1 MTKKYI
7 IFDLDG
13 TLINSIPDM
22 CREISLFLNKHNR
35 RKLTEAE
42 TVSII
47 GNGAPVL
54 LKGAFAL
61 TGEPIKENDM
71 PDLLAAWLDQY
82 GKAEMAETKPYP
94 HVVETLMKL
103 REKGFRL
110 AICTNKPPKPTEAI
124 LTKLDLK
131 KYFDVILDADA
142 LPERKPRPEPLWEA
156 VKRMGGSNDLAV
168 MVGDSETDAETA
180 RNAGVPVVLLS
191 YGYTHIP
198 YDELKP
204 DTLIDSFAALP
215 DVIERL

>member
-1 MTKKYI
+1 MSKKYI

-13 TLINSIPDM
+13 TLIDSVPDM
-22 CREISLFLNKHNR
+22 CREISLFLNKHGR
-35 RKLTEAE
+35 RSLTEAE

-54 LKGAFAL
+54 LRGAFAL
-61 TGEPIKENDM
+61 TGEPIKESEM

-82 GKAEMAETKPYP
+82 GKAEMAETHPYP
-94 HVVETLMKL
+94 DVVETLVKL
-103 REKGFRL
+103 KENGCRL
-110 AICTNKPPKPTEAI
+110 AVCTNKPHAPTEAI
-124 LTKLDLK
+124 LTRLDLK
-131 KYFDVILDADA
+131 KHFDVILDADA

-156 VKRMGGSNDLAV
+156 VRRMDGTNDSAV

-204 DTLIDSFAALP
+204 DALIDGFAALP
-215 DVIERL
+215 AVIEKL

>member
-22 CREISLFLNKHNR
+22 CREISLFLNKHGR

-61 TGEPIKENDM
+61 TGRPIKENDM
-71 PDLLAAWLDQY
+71 PALLAAWLDQY

-94 HVVETLMKL
+94 YVVETLIRLK
-103 REKGFRL
+103 EKGCRL

-156 VKRMGGSNDLAV
+156 VRRMGGTNGSAV

-180 RNAGVPVVLLS
+180 RNAGIPVVLLS
-191 YGYTHIP
+191 YGYTHVP
-198 YDELKP
+198 YEELNP
-204 DTLIDSFAALP
+204 DALIDSFADLP
-215 DVIERL
+215 EIIEKL

>member
-1 MTKKYI
+1 MVKNHI

-22 CREISLFLNKHNR
+22 CREISLFLNRHGR
-35 RKLTEAE
+35 RSLTETE

-61 TGEPIKENDM
+61 TGEPIKETET

-94 HVVETLMKL
+94 FVIETLIKL
-103 REKGFRL
+103 RENGCRL
-110 AICTNKPPKPTEAI
+110 AICTNKPHTPTEMI

-131 KYFDVILDADA
+131 KHFDVILDADA

-156 VKRMGGSNDLAV
+156 VRRMGGTNGSAV
-168 MVGDSETDAETA
+168 MVGDSETDAQTA
-180 RNAGVPVVLLS
+180 RAAGVPVVLLS

-198 YDELKP
+198 YEELKP
-204 DTLIDSFAALP
+204 DALIGSFAELP
-215 DVIERL
+215 AAIEKL

>member
-1 MTKKYI
+1 MAKKYI

-22 CREISLFLNKHNR
+22 CREISLFLNRHGR
-35 RKLTEAE
+35 RALTEAE

-54 LKGAFAL
+54 LKGAFSL

-71 PDLLAAWLDQY
+71 PALLAAWLDQY
-82 GKAEMAETKPYP
+82 GKAEMNETRPYP
-94 HVVETLMKL
+94 YVVETLIRL
-103 REKGFRL
+103 RKKGCRL

-131 KYFDVILDADA
+131 KHFDVILDADA

-156 VKRMGGSNDLAV
+156 VRRMDGTNDSAV
-168 MVGDSETDAETA
+168 MVGDSETDAQTA
-180 RNAGVPVVLLS
+180 RAAGVPVVLLS

-198 YDELKP
+198 YEELKP
-204 DTLIDSFAALP
+204 DALIDSFADLPAAIEAL
-215 DVIERL
+215 

>member
-22 CREISLFLNKHNR
+22 CREISLFLNKHGR
-35 RKLTEAE
+35 RALSEAE
-42 TVSII
+42 TVSVI
-47 GNGAPVL
+47 GNGATVL
-54 LKGAFAL
+54 LKGAFSL
-61 TGEPIKENDM
+61 TGEAIKENEM

-94 HVVETLMKL
+94 HVEETLGKL
-103 REKGFRL
+103 KERGCRL
-110 AICTNKPPKPTEAI
+110 AVCTNKPHTPTEAI

-131 KYFDVILDADA
+131 KYFDAILDADA

-156 VKRMGGSNDLAV
+156 VRRMGGTNDSAV

-180 RNAGVPVVLLS
+180 RAAGVPVVLLS

-198 YDELKP
+198 YEEIKP
-204 DTLIDSFAALP
+204 DALTDDFADLP
-215 DVIERL
+215 EIFEKL

>member
-1 MTKKYI
+1 MAKKYI

-22 CREISLFLNKHNR
+22 CREISLFLKKHGR
-35 RKLTEAE
+35 RALTEQE
-42 TVSII
+42 TVSVI

-61 TGEPIKENDM
+61 TGEPIEDKEM
-71 PDLLAAWLDQY
+71 PALLAAWLDQY

-94 HVVETLMKL
+94 HVVETLVRLK
-103 REKGFRL
+103 KNGCRL
-110 AICTNKPPKPTEAI
+110 AICTNKPHLPTEAI

-131 KYFDVILDADA
+131 KHFDVILDADA

-156 VKRMGGSNDLAV
+156 VKRMGGENNEAV

-180 RNAGVPVVLLS
+180 RAAGVPVILLS

-198 YDELKP
+198 YEEIKP
-204 DTLIDSFAALP
+204 DALTDNFADLPVLIDKL
-215 DVIERL
+215 

>member
-1 MTKKYI
+1 MAKKYI

-22 CREISLFLNKHNR
+22 CREISLFLNKHDR
-35 RKLTEAE
+35 RSLTEAE

-54 LKGAFAL
+54 LKGAFDL
-61 TGEPIKENDM
+61 TGEPIKDAEV

-94 HVVETLMKL
+94 HVIETLIKL
-103 REKGFRL
+103 REKGCHL

-131 KYFDVILDADA
+131 KYFDEILDADA

-156 VKRMGGSNDLAV
+156 VRRMGGTNESAV
-168 MVGDSETDAETA
+168 MVGDSETDAQTA
-180 RNAGVPVVLLS
+180 RAAGIPVVLLS
-191 YGYTHIP
+191 YGYTHVP
-198 YDELKP
+198 YEELKP
-204 DTLIDSFAALP
+204 DALIDSFADLP
-215 DVIERL
+215 ATVEKL

>member
-1 MTKKYI
+1 MAKKYI

-22 CREISLFLNKHNR
+22 CREISLFLNKNGR
-35 RKLTEAE
+35 RGLTEAE
-42 TVSII
+42 TVSVI

-61 TGEPIKENDM
+61 TGEPIKENET

-94 HVVETLMKL
+94 HVVETLIKL
-103 REKGFRL
+103 KERGCRL
-110 AICTNKPPKPTEAI
+110 AVCTNKPHTPTEAI

-131 KYFDVILDADA
+131 KHFDVILDADA

-156 VKRMGGSNDLAV
+156 VRRMGGTNDSAV

-180 RNAGVPVVLLS
+180 RAAGVPVVLLS

-198 YDELKP
+198 YEEIKP
-204 DTLIDSFAALP
+204 DALTDNFADLP
-215 DVIERL
+215 AIIEKL

>member
-1 MTKKYI
+1 MAKKYI

-22 CREISLFLNKHNR
+22 CREISLFLNEHGR
-35 RKLTEAE
+35 RSLTETE

-61 TGEPIKENDM
+61 TGEEIKENNM
-71 PDLLAAWLDQY
+71 PDLLAAWLNQY

-94 HVVETLMKL
+94 YVVETLNKL
-103 REKGFRL
+103 KENGCRL
-110 AICTNKPPKPTEAI
+110 AICTNKPPEPTEAI

-131 KYFDVILDADA
+131 KHFDVILDADA

-156 VKRMGGSNDLAV
+156 VRRMGGVNESAV
-168 MVGDSETDAETA
+168 MVGDSETDAQTA
-180 RNAGVPVVLLS
+180 RAAGIPVVLLS

-198 YDELKP
+198 YEELKP
-204 DTLIDSFAALP
+204 DALIDSFADLP
-215 DVIERL
+215 AIIERL

>member
-1 MTKKYI
+1 MVKKHI

-22 CREISLFLNKHNR
+22 CREISLFLKKHDR
-35 RKLTEAE
+35 RALTEEE

-54 LKGAFAL
+54 LKGAFSL
-61 TGEPIKENDM
+61 TGERIKENDM

-82 GKAEMAETKPYP
+82 GKAEMAETRPYP
-94 HVVETLMKL
+94 YVVETLNKL
-103 REKGFRL
+103 KENGCRL
-110 AICTNKPPKPTEAI
+110 AICTNKPPKPTEMI

-156 VKRMGGSNDLAV
+156 VRRMGGTNDSAV
-168 MVGDSETDAETA
+168 MVGDSETDAQTA
-180 RNAGVPVVLLS
+180 RAAGVPVVLLS

-198 YDELKP
+198 YEELKP
-204 DTLIDSFAALP
+204 DALIDSFVDLP
-215 DVIERL
+215 DIIERL

>member
-1 MTKKYI
+1 MSKKYI

-13 TLINSIPDM
+13 TLIDSIPDM

-35 RKLTEAE
+35 RSLTEAE
-42 TVSII
+42 TISVI

-82 GKAEMAETKPYP
+82 GNAKMNLTTPYP
-94 HVVETLMKL
+94 HVVETLVKL
-103 REKGFRL
+103 KEKGCRL
-110 AICTNKPPKPTEAI
+110 AICTNKPHAPTEAI

-131 KYFDVILDADA
+131 KHFDVILDADA

-156 VKRMGGSNDLAV
+156 IRRMGGTNDSAV
-168 MVGDSETDAETA
+168 MVGDSETDAQTA
-180 RNAGVPVVLLS
+180 RAAGVPVVLLS

-198 YDELKP
+198 YEEIKP
-204 DTLIDSFAALP
+204 DALTDSFADLP
-215 DVIERL
+215 EIIERL

>member
-1 MTKKYI
+1 MTRKYI

-22 CREISLFLNKHNR
+22 CREISLFLNKHGR
-35 RKLTEAE
+35 RSLTEAE

-54 LKGAFAL
+54 LKGAFSL

-71 PDLLAAWLDQY
+71 QVLLAAWLDQY

-94 HVVETLMKL
+94 HVIETLMEL
-103 REKGFRL
+103 RENGCRL

-131 KYFDVILDADA
+131 KRFDVILDADA

-156 VKRMGGSNDLAV
+156 VRRMGGTNDSAV
-168 MVGDSETDAETA
+168 MIGDSETDAQTA
-180 RNAGVPVVLLS
+180 RAAGVPVVLLS

-204 DTLIDSFAALP
+204 DALIDDFAALP

>member
-1 MTKKYI
+1 MVKKHI

-22 CREISLFLNKHNR
+22 CREISLFLNKHGR
-35 RKLTEAE
+35 RNLTEAE
-42 TVSII
+42 TVSVI

-61 TGEPIKENDM
+61 TGEPIKDAEM

-94 HVVETLMKL
+94 HVVETLIKL
-103 REKGFRL
+103 REDGCRL

-131 KYFDVILDADA
+131 KHFDVILDADA

-156 VKRMGGSNDLAV
+156 VRRMGGVNESAV
-168 MVGDSETDAETA
+168 MVGDSETDAQTA
-180 RNAGVPVVLLS
+180 RAAGIPVVLLS

-198 YDELKP
+198 YEELKP
-204 DTLIDSFAALP
+204 DALIDSFADLP
-215 DVIERL
+215 DIIERL

>member
-1 MTKKYI
+1 MAKKYI

-22 CREISLFLNKHNR
+22 CREISLFLNKHGR
-35 RKLTEAE
+35 RNLTEAE

-61 TGEPIKENDM
+61 TGEEIKETDM
-71 PDLLAAWLDQY
+71 PDLLAAWLNQY
-82 GKAEMAETKPYP
+82 GKAEMAKTKPYP
-94 HVVETLMKL
+94 HVVETLIKL
-103 REKGFRL
+103 RNKGCRL
-110 AICTNKPPKPTEAI
+110 AICTNKPPEPTEAI

-131 KYFDVILDADA
+131 QYFDVILDADA

-156 VKRMGGSNDLAV
+156 VRRMGGTNDQAV

-180 RNAGVPVVLLS
+180 RTAGVPVILLS

-198 YDELKP
+198 YEELNP
-204 DTLIDSFAALP
+204 DALIDSFAGLP
-215 DVIERL
+215 DTIERL

>member
-1 MTKKYI
+1 MAKKYI

-22 CREISLFLNKHNR
+22 CREISLFLNKHGR
-35 RKLTEAE
+35 RSLTETE

-61 TGEPIKENDM
+61 TGEPVKETET

-94 HVVETLMKL
+94 DVVETLTEL
-103 REKGFRL
+103 REKGCRL

-131 KYFDVILDADA
+131 KYFDAILDADA

-156 VKRMGGSNDLAV
+156 VRRMGGTNDSAV

-204 DTLIDSFAALP
+204 DALIDGFAALP
-215 DVIERL
+215 DVIDTL